1 MFDMSRGL
9 LWRDGLHVPMTP
21 KTADVLRVLIERRGE
36 VVDKSDLL
44 HFVWPNTVVE
54 ENNLAR
60 HISTLRKILQERRG
74 QHDIISTIPGHGYM
88 FVAPVTELHDEV
100 ESERSPREDELEI
113 GSPGLLG
120 LPGINAAFDA
130 AAPEAAPL
138 TVASSRGSGRWWL
151 AAAAVGCVAAAGI
164 AMLVSTRSSSFT
176 HHVDVNVRQLT
187 FEGQL
192 QRDPAWS
199 PDGSALVF
207 ATDRAGNLDLYRR
220 SMSEPIPVRLTD
232 DPADESQADWS
243 PDGRWLAFRSEKDK
257 GGVYVMPAH
266 GGPARRISDGGFY
279 PRWSPNGNRILLT
292 DTTPVITRGFRIV
305 GVDGQ
310 PLRALRPDV
319 TSGFR
324 SPSASW
330 HPDGRRISIAGRQT
344 DGSWTF
350 VTVDID
356 GDGATTSAIP
366 SDLLDRINDW
376 TSSLGRFVWSRSG
389 RDLYFAGRLDGAH
402 SIWRVAVDEK
412 TLAWTG
418 SPERLYSGPGQYS
431 DLTLSPDARRLAF
444 TVSHERTRVWSFPFD
459 PGTGTLTGAGQP
471 LTPGG
476 PAEYDVS
483 APLDGTKVAYR
494 TIRGNRHE
502 LWERSVAGGG
512 EHLLSASSDW
522 MPTSPRWS
530 RDGTRLAYLR
540 RLSSKRPGVTPAV
553 AIHTAGMPDRLLTL
567 PVQSEVVPDDWSSDN
582 AWLLAAC
589 RRSPNQPM
597 GTCLMPVG
605 TDGVADVRL
614 VASDATR
621 SLLCQRFSPD
631 ERWISFM
638 ALDYKQRDV
647 STIYVMPAAGGPWI
661 QITDGKQYDDKPR
674 WSPDGNAIY
683 FLSTREGAINLW
695 GQRFDKAQ
703 GRISG
708 EPFRVTSFR
717 GPQHALARDLG
728 RVEIAVS
735 SNNVFLPITETSGTI
750 WMLDVANR

>member
-220 SMSEPIPVRLTD
+220 SMSEPVPVRLTD

-310 PLRALRPDV
+310 PPRVLRPDV

-366 SDLLDRINDW
+366 SDCSIASTTGRQPGTVRVVTIRTRPLLRRPPRWCSQHLARRRRREDVGVDWEPGASVQRSRPIQRPDAVARRTAASVHRQPRADARLELSVRSRNRNADRRGPASDAWRSRRVRRVGAARRNQGRVSHHPRQPSRTVGTIGRRRW
-376 TSSLGRFVWSRSG
+376 RASAERELGLDADQSPLVAR
-389 RDLYFAGRLDGAH
+389 RDPARVSAAVVVQTPGGDAGRRDSHGWDARSSADPASPVRGRPGRLVVGQRLAARRVPSIAESTDGHLSDAGGDGRSRGRPAGCVRRDQKPAVPAILSRRTLDQFHGA
-402 SIWRVAVDEK
+402 
-412 TLAWTG
+412 
-418 SPERLYSGPGQYS
+418 RLQAARR
-431 DLTLSPDARRLAF
+431 LHHLCDARRRRALDSNHRWQAVPTTSLAGR
-444 TVSHERTRVWSFPFD
+444 RT
-459 PGTGTLTGAGQP
+459 A
-471 LTPGG
+471 TPSISCQRAKG
-476 PAEYDVS
+476 
-483 APLDGTKVAYR
+483 
-494 TIRGNRHE
+494 
-502 LWERSVAGGG
+502 RSTCGDSG
-512 EHLLSASSDW
+512 S
-522 MPTSPRWS
+522 
-530 RDGTRLAYLR
+530 TRLRDA
-540 RLSSKRPGVTPAV
+540 S
-553 AIHTAGMPDRLLTL
+553 
-567 PVQSEVVPDDWSSDN
+567 
-582 AWLLAAC
+582 AAS
-589 RRSPNQPM
+589 RS
-597 GTCLMPVG
+597 
-605 TDGVADVRL
+605 A
-614 VASDATR
+614 
-621 SLLCQRFSPD
+621 
-631 ERWISFM
+631 
-638 ALDYKQRDV
+638 
-647 STIYVMPAAGGPWI
+647 
-661 QITDGKQYDDKPR
+661 
-674 WSPDGNAIY
+674 
-683 FLSTREGAINLW
+683 
-695 GQRFDKAQ
+695 
-703 GRISG
+703 
-708 EPFRVTSFR
+708 
-717 GPQHALARDLG
+717 
-728 RVEIAVS
+728 
-735 SNNVFLPITETSGTI
+735 
-750 WMLDVANR
+750 